1 MNTPNKLSLLR
12 VALIPVLVVCMYLP
26 GWPMILVSAA
36 VFGAA
41 AYTDYLDGHIAR
53 RDNIIT
59 DFGKFIDPVADKL
72 LNLSA
77 MIMLTHC
84 GLLPQWA
91 VIVILSRKLAVD
103 GLRMVAVGQG
113 RVIAA
118 GKLGK
123 IKTVSQIVLVLC
135 MYQPGWLMILLS
147 AAVFGAA
154 AYTDYLDGHI
164 ARRDGLVTDVGQ
176 DGFILGRSHRE
187 APETDGEI
195 VFARKGRPVPEIGT
209 FVNVKITQADT
220 YDLMGE
226 ML

>member
-12 VALIPVLVVCMYLP
+12 VALIPVMVLFMYLP
-26 GWPMILVSAA
+26 GWPMVLLSAA

-53 RDNIIT
+53 RDGLVT

-77 MIMLTHC
+77 MIMLTYV
-84 GLLPQWA
+84 GMLPQWA
-91 VIVILSRKLAVD
+91 VIVILARELAVD

-123 IKTVSQIVLVLC
+123 IKTVSQMVLILF
-135 MYQPGWLMILLS
+135 LMIVGRLVPVFFGGMALLQS
-147 AAVFGAA
+147 IVTIIGWVITAWVVFITVWSGV
-154 AYTDYLDGHI
+154 DYFQ
-164 ARRDGLVTDVGQ
+164 RNFDV
-176 DGFILGRSHRE
+176 IRN
-187 APETDGEI
+187 A
-195 VFARKGRPVPEIGT
+195 K
-209 FVNVKITQADT
+209 
-220 YDLMGE
+220 
-226 ML
+226 

>member
-12 VALIPVLVVCMYLP
+12 VALIPVMVLFMYLP
-26 GWPMILVSAA
+26 GWPMVLLSAA

-53 RDNIIT
+53 RDGLVT

-77 MIMLTHC
+77 MIMLTMG
-84 GLLPQWA
+84 GLLPHWA
-91 VIVILSRKLAVD
+91 VIVILARELAVD

-123 IKTVSQIVLVLC
+123 IKTVSQIVLVLF
-135 MYQPGWLMILLS
+135 LMIAGRLAPVVFPNVSVLLTIVDVIGWIMVAWVVAITVWS
-147 AAVFGAA
+147 GV
-154 AYTDYLDGHI
+154 DYFK
-164 ARRDGLVTDVGQ
+164 RNFDV
-176 DGFILGRSHRE
+176 IRN
-187 APETDGEI
+187 A
-195 VFARKGRPVPEIGT
+195 K
-209 FVNVKITQADT
+209 
-220 YDLMGE
+220 
-226 ML
+226 

>member
-12 VALIPVLVVCMYLP
+12 VALIPVMVLFMYLP
-26 GWPMILVSAA
+26 GWPMVLGSTA

-53 RDNIIT
+53 RDGLVT

-77 MIMLTHC
+77 MIMLTMG
-84 GLLPQWA
+84 GLLPHWA
-91 VIVILSRKLAVD
+91 VIVILARELAVD

-123 IKTVSQIVLVLC
+123 IKTVSQMVLIIFLMLAGRLAPVLF
-135 MYQPGWLMILLS
+135 GGVLAS
-147 AAVFGAA
+147 A
-154 AYTDYLDGHI
+154 
-164 ARRDGLVTDVGQ
+164 
-176 DGFILGRSHRE
+176 
-187 APETDGEI
+187 
-195 VFARKGRPVPEIGT
+195 
-209 FVNVKITQADT
+209 VNVIGWVMIAWVIVITVWSGVDYFVRNFDVIRNAK
-220 YDLMGE
+220 
-226 ML
+226 

>member
-1 MNTPNKLSLLR
+1 MNLPNKLSLLR
-12 VALIPVLVVCMYLP
+12 VMLIPVMVLLMYIP
-26 GWPMILVSAA
+26 GWPMVLLSTA

-53 RDNIIT
+53 RDHLVT

-77 MIMLTHC
+77 MIMLTMT

-91 VIVILSRKLAVD
+91 VIVILARELAVD

-123 IKTVSQIVLVLC
+123 IKTVSQIVLVLF
-135 MYQPGWLMILLS
+135 LMIAGRL
-147 AAVFGAA
+147 APVVFG
-154 AYTDYLDGHI
+154 GVPVV
-164 ARRDGLVTDVGQ
+164 VT
-176 DGFILGRSHRE
+176 I
-187 APETDGEI
+187 
-195 VFARKGRPVPEIGT
+195 
-209 FVNVKITQADT
+209 VNVIGWIITIWVVAITVWSGVD
-220 YDLMGE
+220 YFSKNFDCIRNAK
-226 ML
+226 

>member
-12 VALIPVLVVCMYLP
+12 VTLIPVMVLFMYLP
-26 GWPMILVSAA
+26 GWPMVLLSAA

-53 RDNIIT
+53 RDGIVT

-77 MIMLTHC
+77 MIMLTHVD
-84 GLLPQWA
+84 LLPQWA
-91 VIVILSRKLAVD
+91 VIVILARELAVD

-123 IKTVSQIVLVLC
+123 IKTVSQMVLILF
-135 MYQPGWLMILLS
+135 LMIAGRLAPVIFPSLPVILTIVDVIGWIITAWVVAITVWS
-147 AAVFGAA
+147 GV
-154 AYTDYLDGHI
+154 DYFQ
-164 ARRDGLVTDVGQ
+164 RNFDV
-176 DGFILGRSHRE
+176 IKN
-187 APETDGEI
+187 A
-195 VFARKGRPVPEIGT
+195 K
-209 FVNVKITQADT
+209 
-220 YDLMGE
+220 
-226 ML
+226 

>member
-12 VALIPVLVVCMYLP
+12 VALIPVMVLLMYLP
-26 GWPMILVSAA
+26 GWPMVLLSIA

-53 RDNIIT
+53 RDHIVT

-77 MIMLTHC
+77 MMMLTRD
-84 GLLPQWA
+84 GLLPHWA
-91 VIVILSRKLAVD
+91 VIVILARELAVD

-123 IKTVSQIVLVLC
+123 IKTVSQMVLILF
-135 MYQPGWLMILLS
+135 LMFAGRLIPLLLS
-147 AAVFGAA
+147 NALMLITLIDVLRRVMIAWTVVITVWSG
-154 AYTDYLDGHI
+154 TDY
-164 ARRDGLVTDVGQ
+164 
-176 DGFILGRSHRE
+176 
-187 APETDGEI
+187 
-195 VFARKGRPVPEIGT
+195 FARNFDVIR
-209 FVNVKITQADT
+209 NAR
-220 YDLMGE
+220 
-226 ML
+226 

>member
-12 VALIPVLVVCMYLP
+12 VLLIPLMVLLMYLP
-26 GWPMILVSAA
+26 GWPMVLLSTA

-53 RDNIIT
+53 RDGIVT

-77 MIMLTHC
+77 MIMLTAS
-84 GLLPQWA
+84 GLLPHWA
-91 VIVILSRKLAVD
+91 VIVILARELAVD

-123 IKTVSQIVLVLC
+123 IKTVSQMV
-135 MYQPGWLMILLS
+135 MILFMML
-147 AAVFGAA
+147 AGRLAPVIFGSVPVILTIVNVIGWVMTIWVVVITAWSGV
-154 AYTDYLDGHI
+154 DY
-164 ARRDGLVTDVGQ
+164 
-176 DGFILGRSHRE
+176 
-187 APETDGEI
+187 
-195 VFARKGRPVPEIGT
+195 FARNADVIRH
-209 FVNVKITQADT
+209 VK
-220 YDLMGE
+220 
-226 ML
+226 

>member
-1 MNTPNKLSLLR
+1 
-12 VALIPVLVVCMYLP
+12 VLVLCMYLP
-26 GWPMILVSAA
+26 GWPMVLLSAA

-53 RDNIIT
+53 RDGLVT

-77 MIMLTHC
+77 MIMLTYC

-91 VIVILSRKLAVD
+91 VIVILARELAVD

-123 IKTVSQIVLVLC
+123 IKTVSQIVLVLF
-135 MYQPGWLMILLS
+135 LMIAGRL
-147 AAVFGAA
+147 APVIFGS
-154 AYTDYLDGHI
+154 I
-164 ARRDGLVTDVGQ
+164 PV
-176 DGFILGRSHRE
+176 IL
-187 APETDGEI
+187 TI
-195 VFARKGRPVPEIGT
+195 
-209 FVNVKITQADT
+209 VNVIGWFITIWVVAITVWSGVD
-220 YDLMGE
+220 YFMRNFDVIKNAK
-226 ML
+226 

>member
-12 VALIPVLVVCMYLP
+12 VLLIPLMVLLMYLP
-26 GWPMILVSAA
+26 GWPMVLLSTA

-53 RDNIIT
+53 RDGIVT

-77 MIMLTHC
+77 MIMLTAS
-84 GLLPQWA
+84 GLLPHWA
-91 VIVILSRKLAVD
+91 VIVILARELAVD

-123 IKTVSQIVLVLC
+123 IKTVSQMVMILFLMLAGRLAHMFLSGIVL
-135 MYQPGWLMILLS
+135 
-147 AAVFGAA
+147 AAVDVIGWIL
-154 AYTDYLDGHI
+154 TGWVVVITVWSGVDY
-164 ARRDGLVTDVGQ
+164 
-176 DGFILGRSHRE
+176 
-187 APETDGEI
+187 
-195 VFARKGRPVPEIGT
+195 FARNADVIRH
-209 FVNVKITQADT
+209 VK
-220 YDLMGE
+220 
-226 ML
+226 

>member
-12 VALIPVLVVCMYLP
+12 VALIPLMVLLMYLP
-26 GWPMILVSAA
+26 GWPMVLLSTA

-53 RDNIIT
+53 RDGIVT

-77 MIMLTHC
+77 MIMLTYC

-91 VIVILSRKLAVD
+91 VIVILARELAVD

-123 IKTVSQIVLVLC
+123 IKTVSQIVMVLF
-135 MYQPGWLMILLS
+135 LMIAGRLAPVL
-147 AAVFGAA
+147 FGGVLVSVVSVISWIMIAWVVA
-154 AYTDYLDGHI
+154 ITVWSGVDYFQKNF
-164 ARRDGLVTDVGQ
+164 DV
-176 DGFILGRSHRE
+176 IRN
-187 APETDGEI
+187 A
-195 VFARKGRPVPEIGT
+195 K
-209 FVNVKITQADT
+209 
-220 YDLMGE
+220 
-226 ML
+226 

>member
-12 VALIPVLVVCMYLP
+12 VALIPVLVLCMYLP

-36 VFGAA
+36 LFGAA

-53 RDNIIT
+53 RDNIVT

-77 MIMLTHC
+77 MIMLTYC

-91 VIVILSRKLAVD
+91 VIVILARELAVD

-123 IKTVSQIVLVLC
+123 IKTVSQIVLVLFL
-135 MYQPGWLMILLS
+135 MIAGRLAPVVFGGVPVVVTIVNVIGWLMTAWVVAITVWS
-147 AAVFGAA
+147 GV
-154 AYTDYLDGHI
+154 DY
-164 ARRDGLVTDVGQ
+164 
-176 DGFILGRSHRE
+176 
-187 APETDGEI
+187 
-195 VFARKGRPVPEIGT
+195 FAKNFDCIRNAK
-209 FVNVKITQADT
+209 
-220 YDLMGE
+220 
-226 ML
+226 

>member
-12 VALIPVLVVCMYLP
+12 VALIPVMVLLMYLP
-26 GWPMILVSAA
+26 GWPMVLLSTA

-53 RDNIIT
+53 RDGIVT

-77 MIMLTHC
+77 MIMLTL
-84 GLLPQWA
+84 GGYLPHWA
-91 VIVILSRKLAVD
+91 VIVILARELAVD

-123 IKTVSQIVLVLC
+123 IKTVSQMVLIIFLMLAARLTHMLAPDLAPLLLAVDVL
-135 MYQPGWLMILLS
+135 GWVMTAWVVVITAWS
-147 AAVFGAA
+147 GV
-154 AYTDYLDGHI
+154 DYF
-164 ARRDGLVTDVGQ
+164 AKNFDV
-176 DGFILGRSHRE
+176 IRN
-187 APETDGEI
+187 A
-195 VFARKGRPVPEIGT
+195 K
-209 FVNVKITQADT
+209 
-220 YDLMGE
+220 
-226 ML
+226 

>member
-12 VALIPVLVVCMYLP
+12 VALIPVLVLCMYQP
-26 GWPMILVSAA
+26 GWFFILLSAA

-53 RDNIIT
+53 RDHIVT

-77 MIMLTHC
+77 MIMLTHA
-84 GLLPQWA
+84 GLLPHWA
-91 VIVILSRKLAVD
+91 VIVIPARELAVD

-123 IKTVSQIVLVLC
+123 IKTVSQMVLILF
-135 MYQPGWLMILLS
+135 LMIVGRLLPVIFPG
-147 AAVFGAA
+147 AAVLLTIVSVIGWIITAWVVA
-154 AYTDYLDGHI
+154 ITVWSGVDYFM
-164 ARRDGLVTDVGQ
+164 RNFDV
-176 DGFILGRSHRE
+176 IKN
-187 APETDGEI
+187 A
-195 VFARKGRPVPEIGT
+195 K
-209 FVNVKITQADT
+209 
-220 YDLMGE
+220 
-226 ML
+226 

>member
-12 VALIPVLVVCMYLP
+12 MALIPVLVVCMYQP
-26 GWPMILVSAA
+26 GWLMILVSAA

-53 RDNIIT
+53 RDHIVT

-77 MIMLTHC
+77 MIMLTHA
-84 GLLPQWA
+84 GLLPHWA
-91 VIVILSRKLAVD
+91 VIVILARELAVD

-123 IKTVSQIVLVLC
+123 IKTVSQIVLVL
-135 MYQPGWLMILLS
+135 YLMIAGRLAPVLFPNVPVLQTIVEVIGWGITAWVVVITAWS
-147 AAVFGAA
+147 GV
-154 AYTDYLDGHI
+154 DYFQKNF
-164 ARRDGLVTDVGQ
+164 DV
-176 DGFILGRSHRE
+176 IRN
-187 APETDGEI
+187 A
-195 VFARKGRPVPEIGT
+195 K
-209 FVNVKITQADT
+209 
-220 YDLMGE
+220 
-226 ML
+226 

>member
-53 RDNIIT
+53 RDGIVT

-77 MIMLTHC
+77 MIMLTHV

-91 VIVILSRKLAVD
+91 VIVILARELAVD

-123 IKTVSQIVLVLC
+123 IKTVSQIVLVLFL
-135 MYQPGWLMILLS
+135 MIAGRLAPVVFGGVPVVVTIVNVIGWLMTAWVVAITVWS
-147 AAVFGAA
+147 GV
-154 AYTDYLDGHI
+154 DY
-164 ARRDGLVTDVGQ
+164 
-176 DGFILGRSHRE
+176 
-187 APETDGEI
+187 
-195 VFARKGRPVPEIGT
+195 FAKNFDCIRNAK
-209 FVNVKITQADT
+209 
-220 YDLMGE
+220 
-226 ML
+226 

>member
-12 VALIPVLVVCMYLP
+12 VALIPLMVLLMYLP
-26 GWPMILVSAA
+26 GWPMVLLSAA

-53 RDNIIT
+53 RDGIVT

-77 MIMLTHC
+77 MIMLTLN
-84 GLLPQWA
+84 GLLPHWA
-91 VIVILSRKLAVD
+91 VIVILARELAVD

-123 IKTVSQIVLVLC
+123 IKTVSQIVLVLFL
-135 MYQPGWLMILLS
+135 MIAGRLAPIVFSSTPVHITVVNVIGALMILWVVGITIWS
-147 AAVFGAA
+147 GV
-154 AYTDYLDGHI
+154 DYF
-164 ARRDGLVTDVGQ
+164 RKNFDV
-176 DGFILGRSHRE
+176 IRN
-187 APETDGEI
+187 A
-195 VFARKGRPVPEIGT
+195 K
-209 FVNVKITQADT
+209 
-220 YDLMGE
+220 
-226 ML
+226 

>member
-12 VALIPVLVVCMYLP
+12 VALIPVMVLFMYLP
-26 GWPMILVSAA
+26 GWPMVLLSAA

-53 RDNIIT
+53 RDGLVT

-77 MIMLTHC
+77 MIMLTYV

-91 VIVILSRKLAVD
+91 VIVILARELAVD

-123 IKTVSQIVLVLC
+123 IKTVSQIVLVLF
-135 MYQPGWLMILLS
+135 LMIAGRL
-147 AAVFGAA
+147 APVIFGSVPVILTIVDVIGWIITIWVVAI
-154 AYTDYLDGHI
+154 TVWSGVDYFQ
-164 ARRDGLVTDVGQ
+164 RNFDV
-176 DGFILGRSHRE
+176 IRN
-187 APETDGEI
+187 A
-195 VFARKGRPVPEIGT
+195 K
-209 FVNVKITQADT
+209 
-220 YDLMGE
+220 
-226 ML
+226 

>member
-12 VALIPVLVVCMYLP
+12 VALIPVLVLCMYLP

-53 RDNIIT
+53 RDNIVT

-77 MIMLTHC
+77 MIMLTYC

-91 VIVILSRKLAVD
+91 VIVILARELAVD

-123 IKTVSQIVLVLC
+123 IKTVSQIVLVLF
-135 MYQPGWLMILLS
+135 LMIAGRL
-147 AAVFGAA
+147 APVVFG
-154 AYTDYLDGHI
+154 GVPVV
-164 ARRDGLVTDVGQ
+164 VT
-176 DGFILGRSHRE
+176 I
-187 APETDGEI
+187 
-195 VFARKGRPVPEIGT
+195 
-209 FVNVKITQADT
+209 VNVIGWVITLWVVAITVWSGVD
-220 YDLMGE
+220 YCAKNFDCIRNAK
-226 ML
+226 

>member
-12 VALIPVLVVCMYLP
+12 VALIPVMVLFMYLP
-26 GWPMILVSAA
+26 GWPMVLLSAA

-53 RDNIIT
+53 RDNIVT

-77 MIMLTHC
+77 MIMLTYV

-91 VIVILSRKLAVD
+91 VIVILARELAVD

-123 IKTVSQIVLVLC
+123 IKTVSQIVLVLF
-135 MYQPGWLMILLS
+135 LMIAGRL
-147 AAVFGAA
+147 APGIFGSVPVILTIVDVIGWIITIWVVAI
-154 AYTDYLDGHI
+154 TVWSGVDYFQ
-164 ARRDGLVTDVGQ
+164 RNFDV
-176 DGFILGRSHRE
+176 IRN
-187 APETDGEI
+187 A
-195 VFARKGRPVPEIGT
+195 K
-209 FVNVKITQADT
+209 
-220 YDLMGE
+220 
-226 ML
+226 

>member
-12 VALIPVLVVCMYLP
+12 VALIPLMVLLMYLP
-26 GWPMILVSAA
+26 GWPMVLLSTA

-53 RDNIIT
+53 RDGIVT

-77 MIMLTHC
+77 MIMLTMG
-84 GLLPQWA
+84 GLLPHWA
-91 VIVILSRKLAVD
+91 VIVILARELAVD

-123 IKTVSQIVLVLC
+123 IKTVSQIVLVLFL
-135 MYQPGWLMILLS
+135 MLAGRLAPMLFGGVLVPAVNAIGWIMIAWVVAITVWS
-147 AAVFGAA
+147 GV
-154 AYTDYLDGHI
+154 DYFQKNF
-164 ARRDGLVTDVGQ
+164 DV
-176 DGFILGRSHRE
+176 IRN
-187 APETDGEI
+187 A
-195 VFARKGRPVPEIGT
+195 K
-209 FVNVKITQADT
+209 
-220 YDLMGE
+220 
-226 ML
+226 

>member
-12 VALIPVLVVCMYLP
+12 VALIPVMVLFMYLP
-26 GWPMILVSAA
+26 GWPMVLLSAA

-53 RDNIIT
+53 RDGLVT

-77 MIMLTHC
+77 IIMLTYV

-91 VIVILSRKLAVD
+91 VIIILARELAVD

-123 IKTVSQIVLVLC
+123 IKTVSQIVLVLF
-135 MYQPGWLMILLS
+135 LMIAGRL
-147 AAVFGAA
+147 APVIFGSVPGILTIVDVIGWIITIWVVAI
-154 AYTDYLDGHI
+154 TVWSGVDYFQ
-164 ARRDGLVTDVGQ
+164 RNFDV
-176 DGFILGRSHRE
+176 IRN
-187 APETDGEI
+187 A
-195 VFARKGRPVPEIGT
+195 K
-209 FVNVKITQADT
+209 
-220 YDLMGE
+220 
-226 ML
+226 

>member
-26 GWPMILVSAA
+26 GWPMVLLSAA

-53 RDNIIT
+53 RDGIVT

-77 MIMLTHC
+77 MIMLTLE
-84 GLLPQWA
+84 GLLPHWA
-91 VIVILSRKLAVD
+91 VIVILARELAVD

-123 IKTVSQIVLVLC
+123 IKTVSQIVLVLF
-135 MYQPGWLMILLS
+135 LMIAGRMAPILFGSIPALLTIVDVIGWIITLWVVAITIWS
-147 AAVFGAA
+147 GV
-154 AYTDYLDGHI
+154 DYFQKNF
-164 ARRDGLVTDVGQ
+164 DV
-176 DGFILGRSHRE
+176 IRN
-187 APETDGEI
+187 A
-195 VFARKGRPVPEIGT
+195 K
-209 FVNVKITQADT
+209 
-220 YDLMGE
+220 
-226 ML
+226 

>member
-12 VALIPVLVVCMYLP
+12 VALIPVLVLCMYLP

-53 RDNIIT
+53 RDNIVT

-77 MIMLTHC
+77 MIMLTYC

-91 VIVILSRKLAVD
+91 VIVILARELAVD

-113 RVIAA
+113 CVIAA

-123 IKTVSQIVLVLC
+123 IKTASQMVVIIFLMLICRLVPAIPALS
-135 MYQPGWLMILLS
+135 ILQLPVDVIRWAGVAWIAFITAWS
-147 AAVFGAA
+147 GV
-154 AYTDYLDGHI
+154 DY
-164 ARRDGLVTDVGQ
+164 
-176 DGFILGRSHRE
+176 FINNFDCIRN
-187 APETDGEI
+187 A
-195 VFARKGRPVPEIGT
+195 K
-209 FVNVKITQADT
+209 
-220 YDLMGE
+220 
-226 ML
+226 